1 MLPEILVNWRMEIV
15 VGQGTAVDST
25 GRIVEPNQDVNL
37 PEITEDVQATPNLP
51 VKTDGKLVI
60 SAD

>member
-1 MLPEILVNWRMEIV
+1 MNWRIEIV
-15 VGQGTAVDST
+15 VGQGMTVDLT
-25 GRIVEPNQDVNL
+25 GRIVEPNQDANL

>member
-1 MLPEILVNWRMEIV
+1 VLPEILVNWRMEIV
-15 VGQGTAVDST
+15 VGQGMAVDST

-51 VKTDGKLVI
+51 VKIDGKLVI

>member
-1 MLPEILVNWRMEIV
+1 MNWRMEIV
-15 VGQGTAVDST
+15 VGQGMAVDST

-51 VKTDGKLVI
+51 VKIDGKLVI